1 MKWDAKLL
9 NWPFVTRQKEKKK
22 KKNTQPSLCERQPMI
37 VRRAILP
44 LFFHQCGGLWH
55 PTRQQFQLK
64 LLSCPIPVD
73 CRLAAFFL
81 NKISFIIVLFK
92 SWDSTS
98 FFYFIYRHLSMNSK
112 NEKTDQCSKRDSI
125 AATTGRLA
133 VGHHWARAMEPK
145 NCGIGGISM
154 HSADSNKK

>member
-22 KKNTQPSLCERQPMI
+22 KKKTQPSLCERQPMI

-112 NEKTDQCSKRDSI
+112 NENRPMFQKRFHRRDYRSSRGRSSLS
-125 AATTGRLA
+125 TGD
-133 VGHHWARAMEPK
+133 GT
-145 NCGIGGISM
+145 
-154 HSADSNKK
+154 KKLWNWRYFDAFRRFK